1 MTVLTIRAH
10 KRYAIR
16 QAVRLQKEKSRPAK
30 GLMIELSTEGCRISN
45 LGDAPFEIGEEV
57 SVDLCGN
64 RKLHGIVRWA
74 HDGFAGIKL
83 GTPLLGRELADLLN
97 TGRERQDTLRYGT

>member
-10 KRYAIR
+10 KRYAVR
-16 QAVRLQKEKSRPAK
+16 QTVRLHKGKCRPAK

-45 LGDAPFEIGEEV
+45 LGDAAFDVGEEV

-74 HDGFAGIKL
+74 HDGFAGVRL
-83 GTPLLGRELADLLN
+83 NTPLLGRELADLLN
-97 TGRERQDTLRYGT
+97 VSRDGEGELRYGT